1 MVYTIKYKPVA
12 SRQLAKLN
20 RNIQARL
27 MPKIKAL
34 ANNPRPHGAIKL
46 QGYENR
52 YRIRVGDYRVI
63 YEIWDSV
70 LVVVIAEVGHRSD
83 VYSS

>member
-1 MVYTIKYKPVA
+1 VAYTIKYKPAA

-20 RNIQARL
+20 KSIQARL
-27 MPKIKAL
+27 KPKIKAL

-52 YRIRVGDYRVI
+52 YRIREAI
-63 YEIWDSV
+63 
-70 LVVVIAEVGHRSD
+70 IAFFMKYGTMF
-83 VYSS
+83 

>member
-1 MVYTIKYKPVA
+1 MAYTIKYKPAA

-20 RNIQARL
+20 KSIQARL
-27 MPKIKAL
+27 KPKIKAL

-52 YRIRVGDYRVI
+52 YRIRVGDYRI
-63 YEIWDSV
+63 LYEIWDNV
-70 LVVVIAEVGHRSD
+70 LVVVVTEVGHRSG
-83 VYSS
+83 VYGS

>member
-1 MVYTIKYKPVA
+1 VVYTIKYKPVA
-12 SRQLAKLN
+12 SRKLAKLGKN
-20 RNIQARL
+20 LQARL
-27 MPKIKAL
+27 RPKIKAL

-70 LVVVIAEVGHRSD
+70 LVVVVAEVGHRSD
-83 VYSS
+83 VYGS

>member
-1 MVYTIKYKPVA
+1 VVYTIKYKPVA